1 MSPSLKSLVYN
12 SRALWHKWIEIRSLS
27 DTAHLKENFIADF
40 ADSKKIIR
48 WLLPLK
54 KTQNF

>member
-1 MSPSLKSLVYN
+1 MIPSLKSLVYN
-12 SRALWHKWIEIRSLS
+12 SRDLWHKWIEIRSLS
-27 DTAHLKENFIADF
+27 DTAHLKENFIAD
-40 ADSKKIIR
+40 SKKIIR